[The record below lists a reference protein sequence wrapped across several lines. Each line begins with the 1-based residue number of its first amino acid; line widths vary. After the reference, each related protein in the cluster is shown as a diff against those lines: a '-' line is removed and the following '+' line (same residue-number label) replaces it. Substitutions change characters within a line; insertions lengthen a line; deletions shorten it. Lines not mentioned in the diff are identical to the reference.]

1 MSMVLTERRGSV
13 TILTLNNPAQY
24 NALAGSLL
32 SELSRALDV
41 AIADSAVRAILL
53 TGAGKGFCA
62 GAQLGGGNTFEA
74 GEQIGD
80 HMRASINPV
89 IEKMRGS
96 PTPIVVA
103 VNGPAAGAG
112 VGIALA
118 GDIVI
123 AARSARFILSFVRL
137 GAALDAG
144 TSLLLQR
151 SIGVARARALALLG
165 QPLACRKGRAVGSD
179 LENGGRCGSPERGAC
194 DRASARRRSAGQH
207 GADQEPDRRGMECI
221 AGSRRSTT
229 RPRHNRAPS
238 ARRICAKAPP
248 PLSRNVRP
256 ALPADKALAGGG
268 FLMGHRARNAG
279 FRFSM
284 NAVRPSI

>member
-1 MSMVLTERRGSV
+1 MTMVVTEQRGAV
-13 TILTLNNPAQY
+13 TVLMLNNPAQY
-24 NALAGSLL
+24 NALGGTLL
-32 SELSRALDV
+32 GDLGRALDA
-41 AIADSAVRAILL
+41 AIATPEVRAILL

-80 HMRASINPV
+80 NMRASINPV

-96 PTPIVVA
+96 PKPIVVA

-165 QPLACRKGRAVGSD
+165 QPLQAETAEQWGLIWKMVEDADLLTEAIAVAQTLADGPPVSLGLIKSQIDAAWNASLAATLDDEASSQSHAFRTAD
-179 LENGGRCGSPERGAC
+179 LREGA
-194 DRASARRRSAGQH
+194 AAFV
-207 GADQEPDRRGMECI
+207 E
-221 AGSRRSTT
+221 
-229 RPRHNRAPS
+229 
-238 ARRICAKAPP
+238 K
-248 PLSRNVRP
+248 RP
-256 ALPADKALAGGG
+256 A
-268 FLMGHRARNAG
+268 
-279 FRFSM
+279 RFTG
-284 NAVRPSI
+284 R

>member
-32 SELSRALDV
+32 GDLSQAIDA
-41 AIADSAVRAILL
+41 AIADASVRAMML

-74 GEQIGD
+74 GERIGD
-80 HMRASINPV
+80 NMRATINPV

-96 PTPIVVA
+96 PKPIVVA

-123 AARSARFILSFVRL
+123 AARSARFVLSFVRL

-165 QPLACRKGRAVGSD
+165 QPLDAEKAQQWGMIWKMVEDAD
-179 LENGGRCGSPERGAC
+179 LLNE
-194 DRASARRRSAGQH
+194 
-207 GADQEPDRRGMECI
+207 
-221 AGSRRSTT
+221 
-229 RPRHNRAPS
+229 
-238 ARRICAKAPP
+238 
-248 PLSRNVRP
+248 
-256 ALPADKALAGGG
+256 ALATAQALADGPPVSIG
-268 FLMGHRARNAG
+268 LIKSQIDTAWNASLASTLDNEASSQSRAFKTADLREGAAA
-279 FRFSM
+279 FVEKRAARFTG
-284 NAVRPSI
+284 R